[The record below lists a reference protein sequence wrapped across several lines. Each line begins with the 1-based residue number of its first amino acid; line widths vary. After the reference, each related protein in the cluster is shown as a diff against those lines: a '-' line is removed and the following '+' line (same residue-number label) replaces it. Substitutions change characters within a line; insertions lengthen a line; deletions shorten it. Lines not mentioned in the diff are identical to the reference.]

1 MGVGRRILDL
11 ARANLNALLDRAQR
25 TELEGMSEREL
36 LEELERRKRERS
48 AQDEERERR
57 RAAEAAAKQRA
68 QTRARTTGKS
78 GGGRAAPART
88 DPFHTLGV
96 RRGASL
102 EEVKRAYRALM
113 REHHPDRHAGDPA
126 RQRAAS
132 ERAAVITL
140 AYTEITRRK

>member
-11 ARANLNALLDRAQR
+11 ARANLNALLDRAQQS
-25 TELEGMSEREL
+25 ELEGRSEQEL
-36 LEELERRKRERS
+36 LAELERRKRERA

-68 QTRARTTGKS
+68 QTRARARGK
-78 GGGRAAPART
+78 GAAGPAAPVRN
-88 DPFHTLGV
+88 DPFHTLGI

-113 REHHPDRHAGDPA
+113 REHHPDRHAGDPTK
-126 RQRAAS
+126 QRAAS

-140 AYTEITRRK
+140 AYTEITRRR